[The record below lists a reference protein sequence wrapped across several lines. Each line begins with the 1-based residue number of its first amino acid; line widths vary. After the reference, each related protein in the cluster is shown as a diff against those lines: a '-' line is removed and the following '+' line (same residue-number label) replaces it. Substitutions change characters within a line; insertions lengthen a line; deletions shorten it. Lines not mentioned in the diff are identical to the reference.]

1 MNHIGLRG
9 YFDEHPIS
17 DEERSA
23 GTLLRLAK
31 CFRSGDGVFS
41 DGPHSFIWVILVARL
56 KGKVHVPR
64 IVALLG
70 ERRLV
75 KGIASIKP
83 QLVAKH
89 TLDDRE
95 FCELEEY
102 AVRVPERY
110 RRFLVFYG
118 GRCLQIGPR
127 IAGELKSEYAMH
139 IANASVDSRYPEW
152 FDAQRLALSRRPVP
166 EDGPLMSIVTP
177 AFKTPPMFL
186 REMIDSVLAQSYSKW
201 ELVIVNASPSD
212 DAMREVFASIEDDR
226 VKVVDCPE
234 NRGITGNTN
243 LGISYCTGDY
253 ISFFDHDDVIEP
265 QALAELVRAITAED
279 TYPGLLYCDEDN
291 IDERGEPSL
300 PLIKPG
306 YAEDFLLSNNYII
319 HWLTV
324 RRDLLK
330 RVELSGKDVEGA
342 QDYDLT
348 FKIAELGEQV
358 VRVPHVLYHW
368 RIHSGSTA
376 GDPAS
381 KSYAQDAGARAIGGH
396 LTRTGIRGQVS
407 RGRAYFTYV
416 TDFELTSKSVSLD
429 IVSPDG
435 ISRITADALD
445 ELEEKDRVQVRHVKH
460 GRFGTSDFNGL
471 NADYVLFCTVHHDLD
486 YESLHKLIARVSQNG
501 VFAVAPRV
509 LRDDDLFDYAGMIV
523 CPDGTFRH
531 LCRFVPEQDGGYVGR
546 TERPYDAVVLN
557 HECVLIDVETLKS
570 LSLEGGFST
579 QRYVLAE
586 VFARSFF
593 VGLRNVY
600 LPYATARLNAPRSLF
615 DNEPAKDEL
624 DDAARF
630 TELFPSLVNGDS
642 SHNPNFDPWNGYYRL
657 NWKQYGD
664 DAID

>member
-9 YFDEHPIS
+9 YFDGHPIT
-17 DEERSA
+17 DEERSS
-23 GTLLRLAK
+23 GTLLRLAE
-31 CFRSGDGVFS
+31 CFRSGEGVFS

-56 KGKVHVPR
+56 KGKVNAPR

-70 ERRLV
+70 EKRLI

-83 QLVAKH
+83 KLVAKH
-89 TLDDRE
+89 TLDDRD
-95 FCELEEY
+95 FCEMEEY
-102 AVRVPERY
+102 AVCVPERY
-110 RRFLVFYG
+110 RRFLVFYR

-127 IAGELKSEYAMH
+127 ISGELKNEYAKR
-139 IANASVDSRYPEW
+139 IANASVDSGYSEW
-152 FDAQRLALSRRPVP
+152 VDAQRLTLSCRPVP

-243 LGISYCTGDY
+243 LGISYCKGDY

-265 QALAELVRAITAED
+265 QALAELVRAITGGN

-291 IDERGEPSL
+291 IDEHGEPSL

-330 RVELSGKDVEGA
+330 RVEPSGKDVEGA

-348 FKIAELGEQV
+348 FKIAELGERV
-358 VRVPHVLYHW
+358 VRVPYVLYHW

-381 KSYAQDAGARAIGGH
+381 KSYAQDAGARAIGDH

-416 TDFELTSKSVSLD
+416 TDFEYPLRSVSLD
-429 IVSPDG
+429 VVSLDG
-435 ISRITADALD
+435 ISRATADALG
-445 ELEEKDRVQVRHVKH
+445 ELEEKDRVQVRHVELS
-460 GRFGTSDFNGL
+460 RFDTTAFNEL
-471 NADYVLFCTVHHDLD
+471 KADYVLFCTAHHDLD
-486 YESLHKLIARVSQNG
+486 YESLRKLIARVAQDG
-501 VFAVAPRV
+501 VFAAAPRV

-546 TERPYDAVVLN
+546 TERPYDAVALN
-557 HECVLIDVETLKS
+557 HECVLIDVEALKS

-586 VFARSFF
+586 AFARSYYA
-593 VGLRNVY
+593 GMRNAY
-600 LPYATARLNAPRSLF
+600 LPYSTARLNAPRSLF
-615 DNEPAKDEL
+615 DDEPTGDEL
-624 DDAARF
+624 NDATRF
-630 TELFPSLVNGDS
+630 INLFPDFANGDP

-657 NWKQYGD
+657 NWNRF
-664 DAID
+664 